1 MVGDSILKKV
11 LLIVLA
17 IGIVSSMSGCV
28 YSNNKG
34 LDDLSNEE
42 KQEVLQSLDQ
52 VREELKEDYS
62 GNTADF
68 ALEIVDRVEKAITDS
83 KGK

>member
-42 KQEVLQSLDQ
+42 KHEVLQSLDQ

>member
-17 IGIVSSMSGCV
+17 IGIVCSMSGCV

>member
-1 MVGDSILKKV
+1 LVGDSILKKV

>member
-28 YSNNKG
+28 YSSNKG

-42 KQEVLQSLDQ
+42 KQEILQSLDQ

-68 ALEIVDRVEKAITDS
+68 ALEIVDRVEKAIMDS

>member
-52 VREELKEDYS
+52 VRKELKEDYS